1 MNAASD
7 ITNSKKGLA
16 SSDTS
21 TFVFLTILEQSVY
34 NQNFQKLYELRSTC
48 VFKNDVMHRGGRESL
63 KTSHYVRIF

>member
-48 VFKNDVMHRGGRESL
+48 VFKNDVMQRGGRESL